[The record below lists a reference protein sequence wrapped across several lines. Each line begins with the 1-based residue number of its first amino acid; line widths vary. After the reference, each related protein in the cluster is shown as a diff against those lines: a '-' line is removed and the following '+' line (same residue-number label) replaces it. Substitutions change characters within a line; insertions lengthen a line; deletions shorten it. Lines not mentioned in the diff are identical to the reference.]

1 VPVTHKVVDGMI
13 HRTIMVPKAID
24 LANRVLDALAAQH
37 NTALKPDAIDA
48 DAVAAGPK
56 LQR

>member
-1 VPVTHKVVDGMI
+1 VTHKVVDGMI